1 MCLYGISIILSRY
14 ICTSVDPRRQGRRV
28 IRLVGPLSILR
39 PTPKSSKRTQKYA
52 VPAVTRSPL
61 CRDADVPEWQA
72 SLWEGDKRVG
82 EKEFSKPR
90 SFPSSP
96 LHIFLV
102 TRMHDNAK
110 VKSGANKQEMLF
122 CKQTLLSFVLC
133 ELSRR
138 GAWSGV
144 GLLCLKV

>member
-96 LHIFLV
+96 LHLFLV
-102 TRMHDNAK
+102 TGMHENALAEEK
-110 VKSGANKQEMLF
+110 QQQARDAFCNNKNA
-122 CKQTLLSFVLC
+122 TLVC
-133 ELSRR
+133 M
-138 GAWSGV
+138 V
-144 GLLCLKV
+144 

>member
-72 SLWEGDKRVG
+72 SLWEGDKRVF
-82 EKEFSKPR
+82 KTS
-90 SFPSSP
+90 
-96 LHIFLV
+96 
-102 TRMHDNAK
+102 
-110 VKSGANKQEMLF
+110 
-122 CKQTLLSFVLC
+122 LLSQ
-133 ELSRR
+133 LSPTSLLSDW
-138 GAWSGV
+138 GARQRLSQGDEQRQRA
-144 GLLCLKV
+144 GDAF

>member
-28 IRLVGPLSILR
+28 IRLVGPPSFLR
-39 PTPKSSKRTQKYA
+39 PTPKSRKRTQKYA

-96 LHIFLV
+96 LHLFSV
-102 TRMHDNAK
+102 TGVHDNA
-110 VKSGANKQEMLF
+110 SAKQMSSVNELEMLF
-122 CKQTLLSFVLC
+122 RSARTS
-133 ELSRR
+133 
-138 GAWSGV
+138 
-144 GLLCLKV
+144 